1 MDEKGRKGR
10 REIVRRVM
18 KVWEWEIRE
27 KERVGLCGIVGEGLE
42 RESLLGRKWRSE
54 RRGSMERERKE

>member
-1 MDEKGRKGR
+1 MQKGDGEVFVDEKGRKGR

-42 RESLLGRKWRSE
+42 REREVVGKE
-54 RRGSMERERKE
+54 MEE